1 VTDTNLATS
10 PEGIRSVM
18 RRALALY
25 RSRPPLYLAI
35 VALPIVPV
43 GIAMVVLGI
52 AAPDPASATE
62 RIEAINL
69 IASALLITPIAQGA
83 VSHAV
88 VSQIDGGKPTVRSTL
103 RAVLPRSSVLVG
115 SVLLALVVSIFG
127 LFLLVIPGLIVLVW
141 FQFVGQVVVLEN
153 LDFAAA
159 LRRCRE
165 LVRGSWWRVLGWIV
179 VVDIVAGVASLV
191 AGLLFSVLLPS
202 DGSDRSNLVV
212 PLVASIPANIIV
224 LPFPTIALTLIYLR
238 LRRERPP
245 A

>member
-1 VTDTNLATS
+1 
-10 PEGIRSVM
+10 M
-18 RRALALY
+18 RRAVGIY
-25 RSRPPLYLAI
+25 RARPPLYLAI

-43 GIAMVVLGI
+43 GIAMVALGL
-52 AAPDPASATE
+52 AAPDPSSATE

-83 VSHAV
+83 VAHAV
-88 VSQIDGGKPTVRSTL
+88 VAQLGGGTPTVASTL

-115 SVLLALVVSIFG
+115 SVLLALLVSI
-127 LFLLVIPGLIVLVW
+127 VGLIALVVPGIIMLVW
-141 FQFVGQVVVLEN
+141 FQFVGQVVVLEH
-153 LDFAAA
+153 LDFGVA

-179 VVDIVAGVASLV
+179 VVDIVAGVASLI
-191 AGLLFSVLLPS
+191 AGLVFSILVPS
-202 DGSDRSNLVV
+202 DGSDRANLVV

-238 LRRERPP
+238 LNRERP
-245 A
+245 AA